1 MILVAVTVKCDVSV
15 PHGKAATETLM
26 LTTVVSL
33 ASDDTTPARSCR
45 EQERQSRWQG
55 GLVCSQMSNR

>member
-1 MILVAVTVKCDVSV
+1 MILFAVTVKCDVSV

-55 GLVCSQMSNR
+55 